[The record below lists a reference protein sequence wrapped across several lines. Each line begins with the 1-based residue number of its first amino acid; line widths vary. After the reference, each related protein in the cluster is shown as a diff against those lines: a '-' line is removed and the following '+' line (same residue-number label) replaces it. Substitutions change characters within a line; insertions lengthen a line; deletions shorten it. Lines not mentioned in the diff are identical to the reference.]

1 MDLDELF
8 MVEYAFKKAKK
19 LKKKTALLGC
29 GVGPL
34 FHKKYR
40 KSVFEIARCS
50 DKIIL
55 RDSSSKARLKDI
67 YHEFGKGLA
76 ADLMVSFDPAVECTL
91 QFGMLNEIDTGDYIA
106 VNMREYPSE
115 YSEKKGSGRINLGL
129 REFVESLAQRFSDQ
143 EIKLVPMHYF
153 HIGNDD
159 RVFLNSIAQSLNVE
173 NVSVQ
178 NSTLSLEETIRVYQ
192 GASFNIGMRFHSV
205 VLQTICSGKNYVL
218 DYTEPEK
225 GKISG
230 FLKDIDYKDNFYK
243 KRYLSLQN
251 DVIKTDFITDVS
263 KNFSF
268 DKQGINS
275 TLEVYIDT
283 LKALQP

>member
-1 MDLDELF
+1 M
-8 MVEYAFKKAKK
+8 
-19 LKKKTALLGC
+19 
-29 GVGPL
+29 
-34 FHKKYR
+34 
-40 KSVFEIARCS
+40 
-50 DKIIL
+50 
-55 RDSSSKARLKDI
+55 
-67 YHEFGKGLA
+67 
-76 ADLMVSFDPAVECTL
+76 
-91 QFGMLNEIDTGDYIA
+91 
-106 VNMREYPSE
+106 
-115 YSEKKGSGRINLGL
+115 
-129 REFVESLAQRFSDQ
+129 
-143 EIKLVPMHYF
+143 PMHYF